1 MANEKLIVE
10 LTAQIQGLK
19 AGLDSASKEIAK
31 FNTNANKTTKNI
43 DKDFNSIGASATQLG
58 TVLAGAFSVGALV
71 SFGKS
76 VVSTTGKFET
86 MAAVLTNT
94 LGSASQAQLAMSMI
108 TDFAAKTPFSVEEL
122 TGAFV
127 KLANQGFKPSYD
139 EMRKLGDLASSTG
152 KSFGQLAEAILD
164 AQTGEFERLKEFG
177 IKASVAGDKVTF
189 AFKGVST
196 TVKNTSAS
204 IQQYLLGLGDMEGVS
219 GAMAAISKTLEGRI
233 SNLGDA
239 WTTLMKNLGDA
250 NTGALKGTVDLL
262 GEMLTKINAI
272 THGKNVSDELNKL
285 RNPKAPEQK
294 LSDGLHGELWAI
306 AKAWEYFGQKIDKF
320 DEAKLG
326 KAYDDLNKAIS
337 ATKTKQGLQDLIDKF
352 VEIRSNLSQSSD
364 YWLVYGKAAKTA
376 QEAIKALT
384 DEEKRLA
391 NQQKESSK
399 GHRQLANRI
408 KFKPGSMDAQAA
420 VEYDVSSLIPTE
432 AINSYNS
439 ELNLLSNNTDKLKQ
453 ATNEYIAPLQVLVE
467 TEDQYNARIEK
478 QNELLAARTM
488 LMGTLTG
495 AFEQMF
501 TTIIDG
507 GENAFQGLLN
517 ALKSLMIKLAAA
529 IAAAAI
535 LFVLTGGLSAGGSQ
549 LGTIGNI
556 AKTIGGLGFNPFT
569 LGSGSGK
576 SSMIA
581 MPTGSTGQGGYQVDI
596 MGDKMRMLLDN
607 QAIKNSR
614 VI

>member
-10 LTAQIQGLK
+10 LSAQIQGLK
-19 AGLDSASKEIAK
+19 QGLDNASKEIGK

-43 DKDFNSIGASATQLG
+43 DKDFNSIGGSANQLG
-58 TVLAGAFSVGALV
+58 TVLAGAFSIGALV

-76 VVSTTGKFET
+76 VVATTGKFET

-127 KLANQGFKPSYD
+127 KLANQGFKPSYE

-177 IKASVAGDKVTF
+177 VKASVAGNQVTF

-219 GAMAAISKTLEGRI
+219 GAMAAISLTLEGRI

-239 WTTLMKNLGDA
+239 WTTLMKNFGDA
-250 NTGALKGTVDLL
+250 NTGILKSTVDLL
-262 GEMLTKINAI
+262 GEMLAKINAI
-272 THGKNVSDELNKL
+272 THGKNISDDLNKL

-294 LSDGLHGELWAI
+294 LSEGLSGELWAI
-306 AKAWEYFGQKIDKF
+306 AKAWEYFGEKIDKF

-326 KAYDDLNKAIS
+326 KAYDNLNKAIS
-337 ATKTKQGLQDLIDKF
+337 ATKTKQGLQDLIDTF
-352 VEIRSNLSQSSD
+352 LEIRKNLDESSD

-391 NQQKESSK
+391 NQQKELLK
-399 GHRQLANRI
+399 PKQALAKRI
-408 KFKPGSMDAQAA
+408 KFKPDMAAQAA
-420 VEYDVSSLIPTE
+420 VDYDISDLYPVELVNSYTSELNTLRANEDKRFQATEEYFGKYQAIYIPTE
-432 AINSYNS
+432 QQKSA
-439 ELNLLSNNTDKLKQ
+439 ELERQNN
-453 ATNEYIAPLQVLVE
+453 
-467 TEDQYNARIEK
+467 
-478 QNELLAARTM
+478 LLAAQAV
-488 LMGTLTG
+488 LASALSG

-501 TTIIDG
+501 TTMFNG
-507 GENAFQGLLN
+507 GQNAFQ
-517 ALKSLMIKLAAA
+517 AIFDAIKSLMIKLASA

-535 LFVLTGGLSAGGSQ
+535 LFVLTGGLSAGGSS
-549 LGTIGNI
+549 LGSIGEI
-556 AKTIGGLGFNPFT
+556 AKTIGGLGFNPFA
-569 LGSGSGK
+569 LGGSGK
-576 SSMIA
+576 GSMIA
-581 MPTGSTGQGGYQVDI
+581 MPSNSIGQGGYQIDI

-607 QAIKNSR
+607 TAIKNSR

>member
-10 LTAQIQGLK
+10 LSAQIQGLK
-19 AGLDSASKEIAK
+19 SGLDNASKEISK
-31 FNTNANKTTKNI
+31 FNTNTNKTTKNI
-43 DKDFNSIGASATQLG
+43 DKDFNSIGASANQLG
-58 TVLAGAFSVGALV
+58 SVLAGAFSIGALV

-177 IKASVAGDKVTF
+177 IKAAVAGNQVTF

-204 IQQYLLGLGDMEGVS
+204 IQQYLLSLGDMEGVS

-239 WTTLMKNLGDA
+239 WTTLMKNFGDA
-250 NTGALKGTVDLL
+250 NTGVLKSTVDLL
-262 GEMLTKINAI
+262 GEMLSKINAI
-272 THGKNVSDELNKL
+272 THGKNISDDLNKL

-294 LSDGLHGELWAI
+294 LSSGLSGELWAI

-352 VEIRSNLSQSSD
+352 IEIRSNLDKSSD

-376 QEAIKALT
+376 QEAIKALA

-391 NQQKESSK
+391 NQQKELLK
-399 GHRQLANRI
+399 PKQALAKRI
-408 KFKPGSMDAQAA
+408 KFKPDMAAQAA
-420 VEYDVSSLIPTE
+420 VDYDISDLYPVELV
-432 AINSYNS
+432 NSYTS
-439 ELNLLSNNTDKLKQ
+439 ELNTLRANEDKRFQ
-453 ATNEYIAPLQVLVE
+453 ATEEYFGKYQAIYIPTQEEL
-467 TEDQYNARIEK
+467 NAQLEY
-478 QNELLAARTM
+478 QNNILAAQAV
-488 LMGTLTG
+488 LAGTLSG

-501 TTIIDG
+501 TTMIDG
-507 GENAFQGLLN
+507 GQNAFQ
-517 ALKSLMIKLAAA
+517 AIFDAIKKLMIKIAAA
-529 IAAAAI
+529 VAAAAI
-535 LFVLTGGLSAGGSQ
+535 LFVLTGGLSAGGSS
-549 LGTIGNI
+549 LGSIGEI
-556 AKTIGGLGFNPFT
+556 AKNIGGLGFNPFA
-569 LGSGSGK
+569 LGGGGK
-576 SSMIA
+576 GSMIA
-581 MPTGSTGQGGYQVDI
+581 MPSASVGQGGYQIDI

-607 QAIKNSR
+607 TAIKNSR